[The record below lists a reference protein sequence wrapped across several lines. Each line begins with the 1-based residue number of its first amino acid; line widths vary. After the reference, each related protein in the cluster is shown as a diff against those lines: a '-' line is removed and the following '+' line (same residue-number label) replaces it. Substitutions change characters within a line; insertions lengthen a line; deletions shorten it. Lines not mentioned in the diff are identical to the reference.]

1 MNRLC
6 KDLIIIHI
14 FLAGCEQKATAEI
27 AFSDLNMDNVKA
39 TGKMI
44 QEKSMGLHRVQAG
57 QSKPDTVLIAVH
69 GYGSEGYEWVY
80 ALRKMAESGNITY
93 YYRWDWSQCPE
104 PASRMLNSVID
115 SLISDETGIKHINI
129 FGHSYGGVIVTG
141 LADDYFN
148 VSMDIHSIAAPLA
161 GHTRLEKNCTDYPRF
176 DNLTLTNNLYQWRTV
191 HKQDGAFKDLRIDP
205 QVIDIDNS
213 KIIQL
218 PAVFPDGRRLGHNW
232 SITWVLDQY
241 FTGGK

>member
-6 KDLIIIHI
+6 KYLIIIHI
-14 FLAGCEQKATAEI
+14 LLAGCEQKATSEI
-27 AFSDLNMDNVKA
+27 AFSELNMDDAKA

-57 QSKPDTVLIAVH
+57 QSKPDTVFIAVH

-148 VSMDIHSIAAPLA
+148 LSMDIHSIAAPLA
-161 GHTRLEKNCTDYPRF
+161 GYTRLEKNCPDYPRF
-176 DNLTLTNNLYQWRTV
+176 DNLILTNNLYQWRTV
-191 HKQDGAFKDLRIDP
+191 HKQDGAFKDLNINP

-218 PAVFPDGRRLGHNW
+218 PAVFPDGKRLGHNW
-232 SITWVLDQY
+232 SITWVMDQY
-241 FTGGK
+241 FTRGK

>member
-6 KDLIIIHI
+6 KYLIIIHI
-14 FLAGCEQKATAEI
+14 LLAGCEKKASSEI
-27 AFSDLNMDNVKA
+27 AFSDLNMDHVKA

-57 QSKPDTVLIAVH
+57 QSKSDTVFIAVH
-69 GYGSEGYEWVY
+69 GYGSRGYEWVY
-80 ALRKMAESGNITY
+80 ALRKMAKSGFQTF
-93 YYRWDWSQCPE
+93 YYRWDWEQCPGS
-104 PASRMLNSVID
+104 ASRKLQSAID
-115 SLISDETGIKHINI
+115 SLLSVEKKITHVNL
-129 FGHSYGGVIVTG
+129 FGHSYGGVIVTT
-141 LADDYFN
+141 LADDEFN
-148 VSMDIHSIAAPLA
+148 VTMDIHSLAAPLA

-191 HKQDGAFKDLRIDP
+191 HKQDGAFKDLKIDP

-232 SITWVLDQY
+232 SITWVMDQY